1 MPKAGDGLSVGLFGG
16 SFNPPHDGHLHVSE
30 LVLARARLDRI
41 WWIVT
46 PGNPLKEHGN
56 LAPLAERVAACRRI
70 ARHPRIDIT
79 AFEARFDTRY
89 TADTLAILKRLRPR
103 LRFVWIMGADN
114 LGNFHHWQNWRAIAD
129 TLPMVVVDRPGAT
142 FTLTSAPA
150 AIALSRFRI
159 DEGDAAL
166 LPSMKPPV
174 WTFVHGPRSALSST
188 RIRASKGNRGTGPA
202 SSGALGQG

>member
-1 MPKAGDGLSVGLFGG
+1 MKQLQEVARI
-16 SFNPPHDGHLHVSE
+16 
-30 LVLARARLDRI
+30 LV
-41 WWIVT
+41 
-46 PGNPLKEHGN
+46 
-56 LAPLAERVAACRRI
+56 
-70 ARHPRIDIT
+70 
-79 AFEARFDTRY
+79 
-89 TADTLAILKRLRPR
+89 TLALALIIGGI
-103 LRFVWIMGADN
+103 IMQISGKDALNAYQVLWNSAVGTD
-114 LGNFHHWQNWRAIAD
+114 RAIAD

-188 RIRASKGNRGTGPA
+188 RIRASTGNRGTGPA